1 MWKWERST
9 ANARVL
15 ASHQRLD
22 LFRLLADWSEPWESV
37 QRIPGLSQQQVL
49 SSAHCDAHATE
60 LGA

>member
-1 MWKWERST
+1 
-9 ANARVL
+9 VL

-22 LFRLLADWSEPWESV
+22 LFRLLADWSESWDSV
-37 QRIPGLSQQQVL
+37 QRIPGLSQQQIL